1 MIYYISGAL
10 KHADPSFVIIDQ
22 SGIGYGLH
30 ISLTTYSQIRELQN
44 VLLYTYLHPKNEGG
58 SLSGLELYGFA
69 NPEEKE
75 VFIKLISVSGIG
87 VNTARMMLS
96 SMHYEEVVSAIQQSE
111 IDKIKRVK
119 GIGPKTAER
128 VVLEL
133 KDKMGAIKLSNAS
146 LTTVVESKTEKE
158 QAISALVALG
168 IARAM
173 AEKAVE
179 KALPD
184 SGNSIEKLIKL
195 ALNAL

>member
-1 MIYYISGAL
+1 M
-10 KHADPSFVIIDQ
+10 
-22 SGIGYGLH
+22 
-30 ISLTTYSQIRELQN
+30 
-44 VLLYTYLHPKNEGG
+44 
-58 SLSGLELYGFA
+58 
-69 NPEEKE
+69 
-75 VFIKLISVSGIG
+75 
-87 VNTARMMLS
+87 
-96 SMHYEEVVSAIQQSE
+96 
-111 IDKIKRVK
+111 
-119 GIGPKTAER
+119 
-128 VVLEL
+128 LEL